1 MSKVHI
7 NTSDEPN
14 TVKKNELPNTSR
26 PQWLYFVDGAAMLVM
41 GLLLFLGAWERLLA
55 VGGVGEISRY
65 YCYALAFYHGVPSL
79 GPLLKGEC
87 SFISTAS
94 SGTFIQQ
101 LQSWHMP
108 NFLVQLVKTQS
119 PAIPFHALPHEYPFL
134 TMVPFT
140 LTLFSTTHYLLVFM
154 CAMVLVAVAIYL
166 LLTYTHA
173 SGAALVFALY
183 LVLGNWA
190 TAIARFDLIPS
201 ALTLAVLL
209 LAERS
214 RWKWAFA
221 LLALAIL
228 MKFYALILIPPLI
241 IGQQLQCRGYKW
253 YALRRW
259 SGVLTFVAVCV
270 VVTAISLL
278 LSVEGTLGPL
288 QYFSNRP
295 IQIETLGAAILWFGS
310 FVGYHIQYAYTFG
323 SLNAISGLSSKVS
336 LLCALGFVGGLLLTY
351 WLQLRG
357 NINIATTFLL
367 ALLISLVTG
376 KIFSPQYVMWV
387 TPFVAYIGKAQWKWV
402 GSWGLVC
409 FLTTCIYPFMYTY
422 APDTLSVAK
431 FPLFYPFVLLR
442 GLTILA
448 IIVALLYQ
456 ALRKKKDTIV
466 LQKEESESVS
476 AEVRPGMV

>member
-1 MSKVHI
+1 MSKVPI
-7 NTSDEPN
+7 TKSTEQDV
-14 TVKKNELPNTSR
+14 VKQDELPNASR
-26 PQWLYFVDGAAMLVM
+26 PRWLYLVDSAAILGM

-94 SGTFIQQ
+94 SSSFIQQ
-101 LQSWHMP
+101 LQSWHAP
-108 NFLVQLVKTQS
+108 SFLLQLVKTQS

-134 TMVPFT
+134 TMITFT

-173 SGAALVFALY
+173 SGAALVFAFY

-190 TAIARFDLIPS
+190 TALARFDLIPA

-228 MKFYALILIPPLI
+228 MKFYALILIPPLLI
-241 IGQQLQCRGYKW
+241 AQQLHCRGCKW
-253 YALRRW
+253 YTLRRW
-259 SGVLTFVAVCV
+259 SGLLTFVAVCI
-270 VVTAISLL
+270 VVTAISFL

-288 QYFSNRP
+288 EYFSNRP

-336 LLCALGFVGGLLLTY
+336 LLCTLSFVVGLLLTY

-357 NINIATTFLL
+357 NIDIATAFLL

-376 KIFSPQYVMWV
+376 KIFSPQYLMWV
-387 TPFVAYIGKAQWKWV
+387 TPFVAYVGKTQWKWV
-402 GSWGLVC
+402 ASWGLVC
-409 FLTTCIYPFMYTY
+409 LLTTCIYPFMYTY

-431 FPLFYPFVLLR
+431 LSLFYPFVLLR
-442 GLTILA
+442 GVTILA
-448 IIVALLYQ
+448 IIVALIYQ
-456 ALRKKKDTIV
+456 ALRKKKNTIA
-466 LQKEESESVS
+466 LQEEAIESMS
-476 AEVRPGMV
+476 AEVRPGIG